1 MILNNIAKIR
11 EEKGLTIRQLEYKTG
26 ISKSTLSRIENNETK
41 LYLELLEKI
50 SKALDC
56 RVQDLFDIVQEYV
69 PFVKI
74 LLGNQNYIVDKI
86 NF

>member
-56 RVQDLFDIVQEYV
+56 RVQDLFDIV
-69 PFVKI
+69 
-74 LLGNQNYIVDKI
+74 
-86 NF
+86 

>member
-1 MILNNIAKIR
+1 MIVNNIAKIR

-56 RVQDLFDIVQEYV
+56 RVQDLFDIV
-69 PFVKI
+69 
-74 LLGNQNYIVDKI
+74 
-86 NF
+86 

>member
-1 MILNNIAKIR
+1 MILNNIAEIR
-11 EEKGLTIRQLEYKTG
+11 KKEGLTIRQLEYKTG

-56 RVQDLFDIVQEYV
+56 RVQDLFDIV
-69 PFVKI
+69 
-74 LLGNQNYIVDKI
+74 
-86 NF
+86 

>member
-1 MILNNIAKIR
+1 MILNNIAEIR
-11 EEKGLTIRQLEYKTG
+11 KKKGLTIRQLEYKTG

-56 RVQDLFDIVQEYV
+56 RVQDLFDIV
-69 PFVKI
+69 
-74 LLGNQNYIVDKI
+74 
-86 NF
+86 

>member
-1 MILNNIAKIR
+1 MIVNNIAEMRKK
-11 EEKGLTIRQLEYKTG
+11 KGLTIRQLEYKTG

-56 RVQDLFDIVQEYV
+56 RVQDLFDIV
-69 PFVKI
+69 
-74 LLGNQNYIVDKI
+74 
-86 NF
+86 

>member
-11 EEKGLTIRQLEYKTG
+11 EKKGLTIRQLEYKTG

-56 RVQDLFDIVQEYV
+56 RVQDLFDIV
-69 PFVKI
+69 
-74 LLGNQNYIVDKI
+74 
-86 NF
+86 

>member
-1 MILNNIAKIR
+1 MIVNNIAEIR
-11 EEKGLTIRQLEYKTG
+11 KKKGLTIRQLEYKTG

-56 RVQDLFDIVQEYV
+56 RVQDLFDIV
-69 PFVKI
+69 
-74 LLGNQNYIVDKI
+74 
-86 NF
+86 

>member
-41 LYLELLEKI
+41 LYLELLENI
-50 SKALDC
+50 AKALDC
-56 RVQDLFDIVQEYV
+56 RVQDLFDIV
-69 PFVKI
+69 
-74 LLGNQNYIVDKI
+74 
-86 NF
+86 

>member
-1 MILNNIAKIR
+1 MIVNNIAEIR

-56 RVQDLFDIVQEYV
+56 RVQDLFDIV
-69 PFVKI
+69 
-74 LLGNQNYIVDKI
+74 
-86 NF
+86 

>member
-11 EEKGLTIRQLEYKTG
+11 EEKRLTIRQLEYKTG

-56 RVQDLFDIVQEYV
+56 RVQDLFDIV
-69 PFVKI
+69 
-74 LLGNQNYIVDKI
+74 
-86 NF
+86 

>member
-1 MILNNIAKIR
+1 MILNDIAEIR
-11 EEKGLTIRQLEYKTG
+11 KKKGLTIRQLEYKTG

-56 RVQDLFDIVQEYV
+56 RVQDLFDIV
-69 PFVKI
+69 
-74 LLGNQNYIVDKI
+74 
-86 NF
+86 